1 MPRIERNRTA
11 GEPAE
16 DLERP
21 SVLSQPVSV
30 NEVAESLKVS
40 GDTVREMFLSEPG
53 VLFVGGPKGKV
64 RKRRTYR
71 SMRIPESVLAR
82 VIRRI
87 SQSA

>member
-21 SVLSQPVSV
+21 SVLSQPVFTV

-53 VLFVGGPKGKV
+53 VLLVGEPKGKCASGA
-64 RKRRTYR
+64 RTG
-71 SMRIPESVLAR
+71 A
-82 VIRRI
+82 
-87 SQSA
+87 